1 MTNQQMRPVM
11 CNEFMLEP
19 SFFFPRDIQ
28 PGRIIK
34 SEVICTPTRV
44 GEKKIVARL
53 TSNQVKDISVEKA
66 ITVTH

>member
-1 MTNQQMRPVM
+1 MTNRQMRPVM
-11 CNEFMLEP
+11 CKELMLGLF
-19 SFFFPRDIQ
+19 SFLPRDIQ

-53 TSNQVKDISVEKA
+53 TSNQVKDISVEKG

>member
-1 MTNQQMRPVM
+1 MTNRQMRPVM
-11 CNEFMLEP
+11 CKELMLGLL
-19 SFFFPRDIQ
+19 SFLPRDIQ

-53 TSNQVKDISVEKA
+53 TSNQVKDISVEKG